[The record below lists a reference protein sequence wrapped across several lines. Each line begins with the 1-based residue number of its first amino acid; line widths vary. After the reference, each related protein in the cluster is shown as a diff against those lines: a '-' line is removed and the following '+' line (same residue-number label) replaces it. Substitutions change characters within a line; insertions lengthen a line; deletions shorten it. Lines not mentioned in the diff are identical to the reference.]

1 MALRSMTGFGRAT
14 VSDPEGGGTWAV
26 EARSVNH
33 RFLDVKLRLP
43 PLLVD
48 AESTLRAAVSQRLRR
63 GRIELVVLSPHGD
76 EAPAG
81 LGVSVNFALAGRLV
95 EAHRALADRLG
106 VPVAVTTAELA
117 AYPGVLLPGEDAA
130 TAEALRARLLVG
142 VEAALDALVRARHDE
157 GQALAAEL
165 SRRLDAVQA
174 LKAQI
179 AHRAPEQAVAYR
191 TRLEA
196 RMRELL
202 GALDLTADPG
212 RVLHEV
218 AVFAEK
224 TDVTEELAR
233 LEIHLGQAALFV
245 RGEGADDE
253 GIGRRF
259 DFVCQEM
266 NREANTIGSKV
277 QDVQISSLVIEV
289 KAELE
294 RLREQVQNVE

>member
-14 VSDPEGGGTWAV
+14 VSDPEGSGTWAV

-48 AESTLRAAVSQRLRR
+48 AESTLRAAVAQRLRR

-76 EAPAG
+76 ATPAG

-95 EAHRALADRLG
+95 EAHRALADQLG
-106 VPVAVTTAELA
+106 VSVAVTTAELA

-130 TAEALRARLLVG
+130 AADALRARLLVG

-165 SRRLDAVQA
+165 GRRLDAVAA

-179 AHRAPEQAVAYR
+179 ADRAPEQAVAYR

-233 LEIHLGQAALFV
+233 LEIHCAQAALFV

-253 GIGRRF
+253 GVGRRF

-277 QDVQISSLVIEV
+277 QDVQISSLVIEM